1 MTPATR
7 AQLQIHACVLLWGA
21 TAILGKAIS
30 LPALPLV
37 FWRMVIVAGTLALLP
52 AVRREWRGMKPSLRL
67 TYAGIG
73 SVLALH
79 WLTFYGS
86 IKLSNASVGATCIA
100 LGPVFLAFVEPALVG
115 RRFNPREILLA
126 AAVVPGVG
134 LVAGGVP
141 PGMLAGVATG
151 TVSAFL
157 VAVFSALN
165 KRFVERGRAIAITG
179 LEIGAG
185 ALLVTLLAP
194 LLPHEGPAFPLPG
207 ARDALLLVF
216 LAYACTL
223 VPFTLSLV
231 ALRQLSAFATSLA
244 VNLEAVYATVFAA
257 ILLGEHR
264 QLSPRFYLGAGVIV
278 LGVLLHPLIVRRQSQ
293 P

>member
-1 MTPATR
+1 MSPKTR
-7 AQLQIHACVLLWGA
+7 AQFQIHACVVLWGA

-37 FWRMVIVAGTLALLP
+37 WWRMVIVALTLALLP
-52 AVRREWRGMKPSLRL
+52 AVRREWRRMSPSLRA

-73 SVLALH
+73 AVLALH

-100 LGPVFLAFVEPALVG
+100 LGPVFLAFVEPVIVG
-115 RRFNPREILLA
+115 RRFDPRELLLA
-126 AAVVPGVG
+126 VAVVPGVA
-134 LVAGGVP
+134 LVVGGIPAG
-141 PGMLAGVATG
+141 MHAGVLVGA
-151 TVSAFL
+151 VSALL
-157 VAVFSALN
+157 VAVFAALN
-165 KRFVERGRAIAITG
+165 KRFVDRSAAIAITG

-185 ALLVTLLAP
+185 AVLVTVLAP
-194 LLPHEGPAFPLPG
+194 LLPHEGSALPLPG
-207 ARDALLLVF
+207 ARDSLLLLL

-244 VNLEAVYATVFAA
+244 VNLEAVYASVFAA
-257 ILLGEHR
+257 VLLGEHR
-264 QLSPRFYLGAGVIV
+264 QLSPSFYLGAAVIV
-278 LGVLLHPLIVRRQSQ
+278 LGVLLHPLLVRRTAPS
-293 P
+293 